1 MTAKR
6 PGRVQRIAY
15 DETPINAA
23 AVDVEARIGWL
34 LAMSRLHHE
43 DPAFG
48 DGRVFAAALADAGMP
63 ASRSV
68 LSRWES
74 GEIPISYEAMAA
86 YERVLGLE
94 VGRISSITSYVGSI
108 LPGVKTRLVRPRLD
122 PASPEFSTRL
132 DELIDLAEDGRALA
146 RDWQDLGWHL
156 AAAPLVHL
164 RAETWRKLCT
174 RLVWLVPR
182 SVKLAY
188 RQYSTAAF
196 NIALLPRA
204 QPFLVDA
211 IAAYVA
217 DADVQVI
224 TSPVGLLDRLPTREA
239 SRLVLDIVEDPSNE
253 LAFSTGVWLATQ
265 KLARG
270 HFTPEERD
278 RLDMIVLTLWRRN
291 PAKAGEDLL
300 ELIAEMPEGV
310 RSTLVHA
317 ATRAGRRKLGYAV
330 EHGEEIV
337 ATRARSFAQQV
348 ADHARRRVPQEAAY
362 HEDRM
367 LTRLVR
373 EALFHRDSER
383 RHLAAL
389 LIASS
394 PFGQAVTDCL
404 LMVLGDREQQS
415 PWMRMR
421 MATLA
426 RYLSDGSH
434 RLRILSLMDDPD
446 EAVRSPLIQGIGHMP
461 LSATSDQVLRSSLGQ
476 EWSLGERA
484 KMYALGM
491 SGSPA
496 LPMIAASE
504 SAPPWQRSAA
514 RWWHAQG
521 PALRA

>member
-15 DETPINAA
+15 DETPMNAA
-23 AVDVEARIGWL
+23 QVDVESRIGWL
-34 LAMSRLHHE
+34 LAMSRLHHR
-43 DPAFG
+43 
-48 DGRVFAAALADAGMP
+48 DGSFRDGQVFAAALAAAGVP

-74 GEIPISYEAMAA
+74 GEIPVSYEAMAA
-86 YERVLGLE
+86 YERVLGLQE
-94 VGRISSITSYVGSI
+94 GQIASITSYIGAI
-108 LPGVKTRLVRPRLD
+108 MPRVKTRLVRPRLD
-122 PASPEFSTRL
+122 PASPAFSARL
-132 DELIDLAEDGRALA
+132 DELIELAEEGHARA
-146 RDWQDLGWHL
+146 RDWQELGWHL
-156 AAAPLVHL
+156 AAVPVVHL
-164 RAETWRKLCT
+164 RADTWATLCT

-196 NIALLPRA
+196 NFALVPRA
-204 QPFLVDA
+204 QGFLVEA

-217 DADVQVI
+217 DPDVQVI
-224 TSPVGLLDRLPTREA
+224 TSPVGLLDRLPTRESA
-239 SRLVLDIVEDPSNE
+239 KLVLDIIEDPANE
-253 LAFSTGVWLATQ
+253 LAFSTGVWLAAQ
-265 KLARG
+265 KLHNG
-270 HFTPEERD
+270 DFTPQERD
-278 RLDMIVLTLWRRN
+278 RLDMIVLALWRRD
-291 PAKAGEDLL
+291 PTRASEDLA
-300 ELIAEMPEGV
+300 ELIAELPEGV
-310 RSTLVHA
+310 RNTLVHA

-330 EHGEEIV
+330 EHGEEIP
-337 ATRARSFAQQV
+337 AARARAFAQQV

-389 LIASS
+389 LVASS

-404 LMVLGDREQQS
+404 LLVLGDREQHS
-415 PWMRMR
+415 AWMRLR
-421 MATLA
+421 MATLV
-426 RYLSDGSH
+426 RYLSDETH
-434 RLRILSLMDDPD
+434 RLRMLGLLDDAD
-446 EAVRSPLIQGIGHMP
+446 EAVRAPLIQGVGHLP
-461 LSATSDQVLRSSLGQ
+461 LSPTSDHVLRASLGQ

-496 LPMIAASE
+496 LPLIAASA
-504 SAPPWQRSAA
+504 SAPPWQRAAA